1 MAQAQQEQRSTRALQ
16 EHYIRRLA
24 PELQKKIRE
33 LEQVPNL
40 PDWPRTTRGIP
51 NLCLRSAL
59 FGVIKRGRRRAVKGE
74 IIAAV
79 KGIDIRYTGWRLD
92 QGDFDVLMQALHL
105 QARHLERTP
114 DYFIRFQVKSFLR
127 AIGRQSGKSGREWLK
142 DCFRRLTATAVEI
155 NIDVNNRLLKGRYTY
170 AGSLV
175 DEFYYNDREQTYFL
189 KINPKFTELFDTGWT
204 QLQWQQR
211 LQLKTNLAKW
221 LHGFYASHQAP
232 YPMKIITIRLLC
244 GSGCKRM
251 GDFRR
256 CLRRAMN
263 ELVNVGAIQGWH
275 VDADDKLHVQRTR
288 KLTGG
293 KTIKRGGHSTH
304 TRGAQ
309 NPHPGGIEPTP
320 GGIAH
325 TPRGA

>member
-1 MAQAQQEQRSTRALQ
+1 MPAIDSSPATLPATTRKQLTQ
-16 EHYIRRLA
+16 FPQDSRPVRTIQDHYINRLS

-33 LEQVPNL
+33 LEQTPNL

-92 QGDFDVLMQALHL
+92 QGDFDVLVQALHL
-105 QARHLERTP
+105 QAHHIERTP

-155 NIDVNNRLLKGRYTY
+155 NVDANNRFLNGKYTY

-175 DEFYYNDREQTYFL
+175 DEFYYNAREQTYFL

-211 LQLKTNLAKW
+211 LRLKTNLAKW

-232 YPMKIITIRLLC
+232 YPMKIITIRRLC
-244 GSGCKRM
+244 GSDCKRM

-256 CLRRAMN
+256 CLRRAMDD
-263 ELVNVGAIQGWH
+263 LVNVGAIQGWH
-275 VDADDKLHVQRTR
+275 FDTNDKLHVQRTPIIAGR
-288 KLTGG
+288 QNDFKE
-293 KTIKRGGHSTH
+293 
-304 TRGAQ
+304 GA
-309 NPHPGGIEPTP
+309 
-320 GGIAH
+320 
-325 TPRGA
+325 